1 VKSKQMIEERLSNE
15 TDMVSIMTLKW
26 VLETPECP
34 LCNHPLRR
42 EIESKLHRGEQTYS
56 FLETKMNWPIASVQN
71 HMEHHVEYDVQ
82 EAYYV
87 EQMRSESIST
97 LNVAE
102 DLVQRLVSWVDE
114 LEARKQTEGLTSEW
128 ISDAAKLLGQGQG
141 FLKLVGQLK
150 KEIGVDSQLIL
161 ADRKVEAVMGIL
173 VDVLRNEPIYL
184 DQIQLRLA
192 TLKQPTTVID
202 TDDYEVVD

>member
-1 VKSKQMIEERLSNE
+1 
-15 TDMVSIMTLKW
+15 
-26 VLETPECP
+26 
-34 LCNHPLRR
+34 
-42 EIESKLHRGEQTYS
+42 
-56 FLETKMNWPIASVQN
+56 
-71 HMEHHVEYDVQ
+71 
-82 EAYYV
+82 
-87 EQMRSESIST
+87 MRSESIST

-128 ISDAAKLLGQGQG
+128 IADAAKLLGQGQG

-150 KEIGVDSQLIL
+150 KEIGVDSQILL

-173 VDVLRNEPIYL
+173 VEVLRNEPMYL

>member
-1 VKSKQMIEERLSNE
+1 
-15 TDMVSIMTLKW
+15 
-26 VLETPECP
+26 
-34 LCNHPLRR
+34 
-42 EIESKLHRGEQTYS
+42 
-56 FLETKMNWPIASVQN
+56 
-71 HMEHHVEYDVQ
+71 MEHHVDYDVQ

-128 ISDAAKLLGQGQG
+128 IADAAKLLGQGQG

-150 KEIGVDSQLIL
+150 KEIGVDSQILL

-173 VDVLRNEPIYL
+173 VEVLRNEPMYL